1 MQLLAIGDHHAAA
14 AALHE
19 PLPFEL
25 AQYARDRLAAET
37 ELAGDLRLGQLD
49 RGGALFVGLAQ
60 QSCTTRSNS

>member
-14 AALHE
+14 AALLE

-25 AQYARDRLAAET
+25 AQYARRLAAET
-37 ELAGDLRLGQLD
+37 ELAGDVRLGQLD